1 MKVIWL
7 AAAALLAS
15 ACSSFEV
22 SALDPKTGFLKASVK
37 ATTIVSKPFNLDARK
52 DLILVQ
58 NDPFVLGQ
66 TQAIGYFN
74 EVITAEQLEI
84 RIIQNNLGDKVPS
97 VSERIGLNNA
107 AKHYKPFLWLHFDIN
122 DAKSEFVQIY
132 LTDPLT
138 MEDVFVAE
146 VYMDTIWAGVNDD
159 NAWYPLFNELIAYV
173 RANSA
178 TYGKTAAAPA
188 AAN

>member
-1 MKVIWL
+1 MKKIWL

-22 SALDPKTGFLKASVK
+22 SSLDPSTGYLKASVK
-37 ATTIVSKPFNLDARK
+37 ATTIINKPFDLDARK
-52 DLILVQ
+52 DLIMVQ

-66 TQAIGYFN
+66 TKAIGYFN
-74 EVITAEQLEI
+74 EVITNEELEV
-84 RIIQNNLGDKVPS
+84 RIIQNNLGDKVAS
-97 VSERIGLNNA
+97 VRERIGINYA
-107 AKHYKPFLWLHFDIN
+107 AKHYKPFLWLRFDIS
-122 DAKSEFVQIY
+122 DTKTDHAQIY

-138 MEDVFVAE
+138 MEDVFAAE

-178 TYGKTAAAPA
+178 TYGKTAAAS
-188 AAN
+188 